1 MTNEYNHEAVQ
12 KAIDADKSIGR
23 TEAKAIHDLLRGHAG
38 PTRHTVSVTNFR
50 GHRKASCTCGARFSP
65 INQATARSML
75 AHSRDSNPRADA
87 FHLLED
93 HLRAVGPVTVREME
107 AYLEDQ
113 LVVRDQLVG
122 SFEDQLNMEASNPM
136 ALRWGVEALGRDQR
150 KKYVI
155 DFVIRFCDI
164 DEGNAY
170 GEVPAAYELKESI
183 G

>member
-23 TEAKAIHDLLRGHAG
+23 AEAKAIHDLLRGHAG

-65 INQATARSML
+65 INLATARSML
-75 AHSRDSNPRADA
+75 AHSRDSNARADA

-113 LVVRDQLVG
+113 WILDG
-122 SFEDQLNMEASNPM
+122 TT
-136 ALRWGVEALGRDQR
+136 ALRR

-170 GEVPAAYELKESI
+170 YVIDGEEPPAYELKESI